1 MVAKLFVPFVRTPIN
16 LLKFAVERSPLAPAL
31 GEWRKDFIAGGARRD
46 LAVAKML
53 VGSGFG
59 AAMYQG
65 ALEGKITGAAPSDPK
80 KARLLYADGWKPYSF
95 KFGDTYYSYSR
106 LDPFS
111 TTIGVAADLA
121 LLPEGMSKRQAEDK
135 QTLLV
140 ASIMSNLANKTWLSG
155 VSDVVGALHDPE
167 RNTNTMMQRLVGSL
181 LVPNVVAGT
190 ARTIDPTQREVET
203 VGDAL
208 KNRIPGERESLL
220 PRRDIWGQPIV
231 SEGGIGPDALSPM
244 AVSTALNDPVNKA
257 LLQLEYAPATLPKRL
272 AIES

>member
-190 ARTIDPTQREVET
+190 ARTIDPTQREVPRPSLFRRT
-203 VGDAL
+203 HAVDAPTRCRAFRCGDGGRWYQAL
-208 KNRIPGERESLL
+208 C
-220 PRRDIWGQPIV
+220 RRDRCPPYV
-231 SEGGIGPDALSPM
+231 LSH
-244 AVSTALNDPVNKA
+244 
-257 LLQLEYAPATLPKRL
+257 APA
-272 AIES
+272 